1 MLAAFKEAGFNPKG
15 KKIVANYRQSPEKIP
30 QIIAYL
36 DEGATMDSKCDGLF
50 QLAFEQRNPELFAK
64 LVRAGGVP

>member
-15 KKIVANYRQSPEKIP
+15 KKLVSKYCQSPKEIP
-30 QIIAYL
+30 QIIAFL
-36 DEGATMDSKCDGLF
+36 DEGAKMESECDGLF
-50 QLAFEQRNPELFAK
+50 QLAFKQRNPELFAK